1 MAIGSLQN
9 QLDEMAKIVKK
20 KVFRNTLA
28 LFAQQIEYTYKQM
41 FDELK
46 SHYYKVGGVKQPTVQ
61 AKLDKD
67 NSLEK
72 VLENYVEE
80 AINGLIKGHTDVQGM
95 QINSSSAGKEL
106 TVIAFPKDDLAAT
119 LFGSSTLIAGVE
131 KGTPYSQLSDIRTKV
146 LNGIVAKNQRYRDLF
161 WEGKQLKG
169 YDADGN
175 ENKKAAGLNPAT
187 YSMGKAINLGHVTGV
202 TFETLTA
209 MDQTLPDSLGA
220 GSTEPMSAG
229 AAEDWKEVEQI
240 YGDWREAIAEFSLG
254 LDFEAPKFDFE
265 KGTVIIQQDK
275 VFLLKGE
282 GAQVNV
288 RKDKEQK
295 AKGLTGAGL
304 KKVSKALKDFYRK
317 HNYLERSGSKSARQ
331 RVRDELL
338 SSPKLRKL
346 TKSAAAKKWSS
357 NKKNDPPMRTSLIG
371 KQTVKA
377 TRRKGQALNST
388 KGKARQP
395 GALKSSGSGDSIASL
410 AALLN
415 QKLPQTVAKNMGPP
429 GLENR
434 TGRFAGSVRV
444 TDVSRT
450 PQGFPS
456 VGYSYEKNPYQV
468 FEMGR
473 GDPRWATPD
482 RDPRK
487 LIDASMREIAAQLA
501 IGRFYTR
508 RI

>member
-240 YGDWREAIAEFSLG
+240 YGEWREAIAEFSLG
-254 LDFEAPKFDFE
+254 LDFEAPKFDF
-265 KGTVIIQQDK
+265 
-275 VFLLKGE
+275 
-282 GAQVNV
+282 GAN
-288 RKDKEQK
+288 
-295 AKGLTGAGL
+295 
-304 KKVSKALKDFYRK
+304 F
-317 HNYLERSGSKSARQ
+317 
-331 RVRDELL
+331 
-338 SSPKLRKL
+338 
-346 TKSAAAKKWSS
+346 
-357 NKKNDPPMRTSLIG
+357 
-371 KQTVKA
+371 
-377 TRRKGQALNST
+377 
-388 KGKARQP
+388 
-395 GALKSSGSGDSIASL
+395 
-410 AALLN
+410 
-415 QKLPQTVAKNMGPP
+415 
-429 GLENR
+429 
-434 TGRFAGSVRV
+434 
-444 TDVSRT
+444 
-450 PQGFPS
+450 
-456 VGYSYEKNPYQV
+456 
-468 FEMGR
+468 
-473 GDPRWATPD
+473 
-482 RDPRK
+482 
-487 LIDASMREIAAQLA
+487 
-501 IGRFYTR
+501 
-508 RI
+508 